1 MVSNSFSG
9 SQKTSQW
16 VHWLV
21 FLCVSAIL
29 LLAPIVRGGN
39 RQIALTLL
47 LALGLVVLAV
57 ILAQATHRLL
67 PGQTGPGA
75 FGAASAGTTFDAET
89 RSPRPRWWW
98 AMVLLLASS
107 PVWVGV
113 LQLVPIGSGVWASL
127 AGREPYAAALA
138 AAGVAVPG
146 SLPLSLHPSATWAAL
161 WSAVPVMAVFVAAL
175 FIHQHHTEQLLRML
189 LLGALLQSLLGLLQF
204 VQGGKSVLLFESM
217 FPGAIGTFNNRNHL
231 ADFLAMLVP
240 VWFYFLVNLQKPHKR
255 KRAHGAAGRLFNAG
269 KPLWAFGGFG
279 MLVVV
284 LSTRSRGGLI
294 AVTSV
299 LLLCSVIYLFTLGRK
314 LSRLQQVGFV
324 AVVLAF
330 AFSALFSID
339 IDTLGQRFEGM
350 RLKTD
355 SELRNAYALATLDAA
370 RTFWPWGSGMG
381 SFEAVFPRFQPLQA
395 PGYVPHAHNDYPQLL
410 MELGAA
416 AVLIVGT
423 ACALVVLQVRS
434 LWLAVRRARRLSSE
448 VALRIFAGLGVL
460 AMLLHSWVEFNMHIP
475 ALAITAAFLAGV
487 FLKPLPKSLAASG
500 GRTSR
505 SAGTTAPP
513 VTESALPQP

>member
-1 MVSNSFSG
+1 LVSNSFSG

-89 RSPRPRWWW
+89 SSPRPRWWW

-204 VQGGKSVLLFESM
+204 VQGGKGVLYFASSI
-217 FPGAIGTFNNRNHL
+217 PGIIGTFNNRNHL

-240 VWFYFLVNLQKPHKR
+240 VWFFFLIGAQKPKR
-255 KRAHGAAGRLFNAG
+255 HRRTRSAAGRLVSAT
-269 KPLWAFGGFG
+269 KPLWVFSGFG

-294 AVTSV
+294 AVASV
-299 LLLCSVIYLFTLGRK
+299 LLLCISFYLLSVGSKFTRIQK
-314 LSRLQQVGFV
+314 VGVV
-324 AVVLAF
+324 AASLAF
-330 AFSALFSID
+330 LGAALFVGEVDSV
-339 IDTLGQRFEGM
+339 GRRFEGVQ
-350 RLKTD
+350 LKSST
-355 SELRNAYALATLDAA
+355 EIRNAYALATLDAA

-487 FLKPLPKSLAASG
+487 FLKPLPKSLAGPG

-505 SAGTTAPP
+505 STGSTAPP
-513 VTESALPQP
+513 VTGPGLTQP

>member
-1 MVSNSFSG
+1 
-9 SQKTSQW
+9 
-16 VHWLV
+16 
-21 FLCVSAIL
+21 
-29 LLAPIVRGGN
+29 
-39 RQIALTLL
+39 
-47 LALGLVVLAV
+47 
-57 ILAQATHRLL
+57 
-67 PGQTGPGA
+67 
-75 FGAASAGTTFDAET
+75 
-89 RSPRPRWWW
+89 
-98 AMVLLLASS
+98 
-107 PVWVGV
+107 
-113 LQLVPIGSGVWASL
+113 
-127 AGREPYAAALA
+127 
-138 AAGVAVPG
+138 
-146 SLPLSLHPSATWAAL
+146 
-161 WSAVPVMAVFVAAL
+161 MAVFVAAL

-204 VQGGKSVLLFESM
+204 VQGGKGVLYFASSI
-217 FPGAIGTFNNRNHL
+217 PGIIGTFNNRNHL

-240 VWFYFLVNLQKPHKR
+240 VWFFFLIGAQKPKR
-255 KRAHGAAGRLFNAG
+255 HRRTRSAAGRLVSAT
-269 KPLWAFGGFG
+269 KPLWVFSGFG

-294 AVTSV
+294 AVASV
-299 LLLCSVIYLFTLGRK
+299 LLLCISFYLLSVGSKFTRIQK
-314 LSRLQQVGFV
+314 VGVV
-324 AVVLAF
+324 AASLAF
-330 AFSALFSID
+330 LGAALFVGEVDSV
-339 IDTLGQRFEGM
+339 GRRFEGVQ
-350 RLKTD
+350 LKSST
-355 SELRNAYALATLDAA
+355 EIRNAYALATLDAA

-487 FLKPLPKSLAASG
+487 FLKPLPKSLAGPG

-505 SAGTTAPP
+505 STGSTAPP
-513 VTESALPQP
+513 VTGPGLTQP

>member
-1 MVSNSFSG
+1 MVSNSFPG

-29 LLAPIVRGGN
+29 LLAPIIRGGN

-47 LALGLVVLAV
+47 LALGLVVLAAL
-57 ILAQATHRLL
+57 LAQATHRLL
-67 PGQTGPGA
+67 PGQAGPSAFGTPGA
-75 FGAASAGTTFDAET
+75 NAAFDTEAS
-89 RSPRPRWWW
+89 SPRPRWWW

-107 PVWVGV
+107 PVWVGL
-113 LQLVPIGSGVWASL
+113 LQLVPIGSGLWASL
-127 AGREPYAAALA
+127 AGREPYLAALIS
-138 AAGVAVPG
+138 AGVAVPG

-175 FIHQHHTEQLLRML
+175 FINQHRTEQLLRL
-189 LLGALLQSLLGLLQF
+189 LLLVALLQSLLGLLQF

-217 FPGAIGTFNNRNHL
+217 APGVIGTFNNRNHL
-231 ADFLAMLVP
+231 ANFLAMLVP
-240 VWFYFLVNLQKPHKR
+240 VWFYFLVNLQKPQKR
-255 KRAHGAAGRLFNAG
+255 KRAHGAVGRMLNAT
-269 KPLWAFGGFG
+269 KPLWVFGGFG

-299 LLLCSVIYLFTLGRK
+299 LLLCSLIYLLTLGSK
-314 LSRLQQVGFV
+314 LTRLQKLGFV
-324 AVVLAF
+324 ATVLAF
-330 AFSALFSID
+330 ALSALFSVD
-339 IDTLGQRFEGM
+339 VNTLGQRFEGIT
-350 RLKTD
+350 LKTD

-423 ACALVVLQVRS
+423 ACVLVVSQAHS

-460 AMLLHSWVEFNMHIP
+460 ALLLHSWVEFNMHIP

-487 FLKPLPKSLAASG
+487 FLKPLPVQAADSG
-500 GRTSR
+500 RKASR
-505 SAGTTAPP
+505 SSAAIAPFGG
-513 VTESALPQP
+513 SA